1 MAKALL
7 LFPPQWS
14 PQHPHFALRALAGH
28 LRHHGIDVDIRDL
41 NIEYYDHVLSPVYL
55 QRVRDRLHLDLE
67 YLGTQSSF
75 RLMLDPHSV
84 DAHLDRVRLQAIK
97 RFVDEHGEMLNHLPH
112 LIMDAK
118 ETLKDPRRFYNP
130 DMLIEALQVIDL
142 ALKAASTPY
151 FPAQL
156 NFNYFEQPGLM
167 MNTNNLIAQVQDRR
181 TNMFIPFYEEV
192 LPDLLATKADYVGI
206 SINCFSQLV
215 PGLTLA
221 HMLRKAAPEGLHVGI
236 GGNFFTR
243 VTDALS
249 QRPEFFEAFAHSL
262 CFGEGEDQLLE
273 LVQAL
278 DRGESLESV
287 PSLLYLDGGEVRKTR
302 PRKALP
308 MDQIGFQDLKGFP
321 LDKYLTPELI
331 LTIRASKG
339 CYWGKCSFCDSFYG
353 VDDDV
358 KSLDRL
364 VEEIRFLRDTYGVR
378 HFQFIDEAMRPAY
391 MRKLAQRFIDEELNI
406 TWFCNG
412 RIEKAF
418 TPDLF
423 EVLYAAGLRMVL
435 WGYETGS
442 PRILELINKGVGYQQ
457 RFDILRYASD
467 AGIFNFNYLFFGYPT
482 ETREEAQMTIDSIC
496 QNTDLIHAYGR
507 SVFTLNKQSPL
518 YLEAEKH
525 GILEVIEDVEEL
537 STTLTYKATSGM
549 DDTELRDALKSCT
562 RQCLEA
568 YEYGLWMYLRNREN
582 IHLYLSRFGSEGVKN
597 YRMERLAGAT
607 VVDNP

>member
-7 LFPPQWS
+7 IFPPQWS

-28 LRHHGIDVDIRDL
+28 LRHHGVEVDVRDL
-41 NIEYYDHVLSPVYL
+41 NIEYYDHVLSPQHL

-67 YLGTQSSF
+67 YLGPQSSF
-75 RLMLDPHSV
+75 KLMLEPNSL
-84 DAHLDRVRLQAIK
+84 DAQLDRVRLRAIR
-97 RFVDEHGEMLNHLPH
+97 RFVDEHGEMLDHLPH

-130 DMLIEALQVIDL
+130 DMLLEALHVIDL

-151 FPAQL
+151 FPSQL
-156 NFNYFEQPGLM
+156 SFNYFEQPGLM
-167 MNTNNLIAQVQDRR
+167 MNTNSLIAQAQDRKS
-181 TNMFIPFYEEV
+181 NMFIPYYEEV
-192 LPDLLATKADYVGI
+192 LPELLASDADYVGI
-206 SINCFSQLV
+206 SINCFSQVV

-221 HMLRKAAPEGLHVGI
+221 YMLRQAAPAGMHIGI

-243 VTDALS
+243 VTEALS
-249 QRPEFFEAFAHSL
+249 QRPEFFKAFAHSL
-262 CFGEGEDQLLE
+262 CFGEGEDQLLS

-278 DRGESLESV
+278 ERGESLEHV
-287 PSLLYLDGGEVRKTR
+287 PSLLYLDGDAVRMTSA
-302 PRKALP
+302 RKPLA
-308 MDQIGFQDLKGFP
+308 MDVIGFQDLEGFP
-321 LDKYLTPELI
+321 LDKYLSPELI

-339 CYWGKCSFCDSFYG
+339 CYWGQCTFCDSFYG
-353 VDDDV
+353 VENDV

-364 VEEIRFLRDTYGVR
+364 VAEIRYLKDRYGIR
-378 HFQFIDEAMRPAY
+378 NFQFIDESMRPAY
-391 MRKLAQRFIDEELNI
+391 MRKLAQRFIDEELDI

-423 EVLYAAGLRMVL
+423 ELLYAAGLRMVL

-457 RFDILRYASD
+457 RFDILRASSD

-482 ETREEAQMTIDSIC
+482 ETRDEAQMTIDSIC
-496 QNTDLIHAYGR
+496 QNTDIIHAYGR
-507 SVFTLNKQSPL
+507 SVFSLNKQSPL
-518 YLEAEKH
+518 YHEAEKH

-537 STTLTYKATSGM
+537 STTLTYKAISGM
-549 DDTELRDALKSCT
+549 DENELRDALKRCT

-582 IHLYLSRFGSEGVKN
+582 IHLYLGRYGAETVKTT
-597 YRMERLAGAT
+597 RMERLAEAT

>member
-1 MAKALL
+1 MGKALL
-7 LFPPQWS
+7 IFPPQWS

-28 LRHHGIDVDIRDL
+28 LRHHGVEVAVRDL
-41 NIEYYDHVLSPVYL
+41 NIEYYDHVLSPHHL

-67 YLGTQSSF
+67 YLGPQSSF
-75 RLMLDPHSV
+75 RLMLDPHSL

-97 RFVDEHGEMLNHLPH
+97 HFVDEHGEMLDRLPH
-112 LIMDAK
+112 MIMDAK

-130 DMLIEALQVIDL
+130 DMLLEALHVIDL
-142 ALKAASTPY
+142 ALKATSTPY
-151 FPAQL
+151 FPSQL
-156 NFNYFEQPGLM
+156 SFNYFEQPGLM
-167 MNTNNLIAQVQDRR
+167 MNTNNLIAQAQDRKS
-181 TNMFIPFYEEV
+181 NMFIPYYEQV
-192 LPDLLATKADYVGI
+192 LPELLASEADYVGI

-221 HMLRKAAPEGLHVGI
+221 HMLRQAAPEGMHIGI

-243 VTDALS
+243 VTEALS
-249 QRPEFFEAFAHSL
+249 QRPEFFEAFAHSV
-262 CFGEGEDQLLE
+262 CFGEGEDQLLA

-278 DRGESLESV
+278 HRGESLEKV
-287 PSLLYLDGGEVRKTR
+287 PSLLYLEGDRVQMTM

-308 MDQIGFQDLKGFP
+308 MDQIGFQDLEGFP
-321 LDKYLTPELI
+321 MDKYLSPEMI

-339 CYWGKCSFCDSFYG
+339 CYWGQCTFCDSFYG

-364 VEEIRFLRDTYGVR
+364 VEEIRFLRDRYGIH
-378 HFQFIDEAMRPAY
+378 HFQFIDESMRPSY

-423 EVLYAAGLRMVL
+423 EILYAAGLRMVL

-457 RFDILRYASD
+457 RFDILRASSE

-482 ETREEAQMTIDSIC
+482 ETREEAKMTIDSLC
-496 QNTDLIHAYGR
+496 QNTDIIHAYGR

-518 YLEAEKH
+518 YREAEKH

-537 STTLTYKATSGM
+537 STTLSYKAVSGM
-549 DDTELRDALKSCT
+549 DEAELKDALTSCT

-568 YEYGLWMYLRNREN
+568 YHYGIWMYLRNREN
-582 IHLYLSRFGSEGVKN
+582 IHLYLSKFGAEAVKN
-597 YRMERLAGAT
+597 YRMERLASAT